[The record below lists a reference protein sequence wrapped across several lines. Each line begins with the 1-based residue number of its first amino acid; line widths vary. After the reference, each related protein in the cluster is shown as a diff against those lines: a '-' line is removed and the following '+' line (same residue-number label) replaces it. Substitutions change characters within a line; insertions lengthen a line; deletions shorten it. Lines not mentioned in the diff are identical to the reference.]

1 MLARFSRPNFPI
13 QINISTPM
21 RTISTTLTT
30 RPQNW
35 KAAAPPP
42 LPRTTTFARQE
53 SLGKLPVPELSTTL
67 RRLKESLKPYAKS
80 EDEYTITV
88 AKIDEFGEGKGAELH
103 ERLLKKHANTAH
115 WLEDWW
121 DDQAYLA
128 YRDSVHSY
136 Y

>member
-1 MLARFSRPNFPI
+1 MLAYLSRSNSLI
-13 QINISTPM
+13 RVNISTPM
-21 RTISTTLTT
+21 RAISTTLTT

-42 LPRTTTFARQE
+42 LPGTTTFAKQA

-67 RRLKESLKPYAKS
+67 RRLKESLKPHAKS
-80 EDEYTITV
+80 EDEYTVAI

-103 ERLLKKHANTAH
+103 ERLLKKQANTAH

-121 DDQAYLA
+121 DDLAYLA

-136 Y
+136 